1 MRFAPILFFMDFAQT
16 LLAWYPDH
24 KRDLPWRDTP
34 NPYHI
39 WLSEVILQQTR
50 VKQGLPYYLAFVE
63 LFPTV
68 QDLAN
73 ASEELVMRTWQGLG
87 YYSRARN
94 MHATA
99 KIIAQTWQGNFPT
112 NKAELIKLKGIGEYT
127 ASAIASF
134 AFGEQVA
141 VVDGN
146 VFRVLARFFG
156 IEADIS
162 SPKGVKQFQELAKT
176 LLPTQQ
182 SQTYNQAI
190 MEFGALQCTPQK
202 PNCMFCPLQASCVAH
217 ATGRQDSLPV
227 KTQKIK
233 QKERYFHYIVL
244 QQAGKYALRKREVG
258 DIWAGLYDFV
268 WQESK
273 ETLPLEQHDFLQN
286 ATFDFTLL
294 NESPYLKHQLTHQ
307 TLFVK
312 FWVLSVGEAEI
323 VDFQANTYS
332 WYTLDEVKALPKPIL
347 LANFVEQYLV

>member
-50 VKQGLPYYLAFVE
+50 VKQGLPYYVAFVE

-99 KIIAQTWQGNFPT
+99 KIIAQAWQGNFPT
-112 NKAELIKLKGIGEYT
+112 TKADLIKLKGIGEYT

-146 VFRVLARFFG
+146 VFRVLSRFFG

-162 SPKGVKQFQELAKT
+162 SPKGVKHFQELAKT

-202 PNCMFCPLQASCVAH
+202 PNCMFCPLQAGCVAH
-217 ATGRQDSLPV
+217 ATGKQDSLPV

-233 QKERYFHYIVL
+233 QVVYT
-244 QQAGKYALRKREVG
+244 
-258 DIWAGLYDFV
+258 
-268 WQESK
+268 WQWFFIK
-273 ETLPLEQHDFLQN
+273 
-286 ATFDFTLL
+286 
-294 NESPYLKHQLTHQ
+294 
-307 TLFVK
+307 
-312 FWVLSVGEAEI
+312 
-323 VDFQANTYS
+323 
-332 WYTLDEVKALPKPIL
+332 
-347 LANFVEQYLV
+347 